1 MPKQFPPLLS
11 SIEKI
16 LSFFEK
22 ERFGILSLFI
32 WIVVLS
38 AIRMWTEAYLLDYPY
53 KELSYYY
60 LFWQGQITCFFIT
73 VFIGGTLILRFY
85 TKQKLAKVAN
95 LCGLGFLMVLV
106 PPFLDVFILHSSQG
120 YNYISP
126 FQFIEAFVTLGTSQN
141 INWGGMGVIFELLGI
156 TVATSLYVFLR
167 TFRKGLLKSLTYTI
181 LNAFTFILLF
191 LVAGAPLILIL
202 GKYAGFLLHP
212 IFLIRY
218 ISISII
224 LLLLILKIT
233 KKGLLTSF
241 IRSSRLLTTAHFAL
255 MTAVGV
261 LIAGHLH
268 QIGSFHIDI
277 LNMFDRIFLQLF
289 MGNVGTFLLSLLT
302 IIFVWQYA
310 VMINHVY
317 DVTIDKLDNK
327 DRLIPKGMMTRR
339 QVKKIAIVYA
349 LISLGLSSVLGV
361 YSFLLVI
368 VGLFF
373 GTIYSVPPL
382 RLRDSVFSTAII
394 GIGSSIAYFLG
405 YVTPAYI
412 KVMHGE
418 LAGQVMRT
426 CPEFTTDS
434 IVIGILI
441 FIALTVGPLIKDYKD
456 YEGDKK
462 AGVKNLF
469 TIYGLE
475 KGVNIT
481 SFLLPVPFFCLLL
494 LFHSLVDII
503 IIFPLGLLAGILF
516 KIFRN
521 TKLVFAIYFPLIIY
535 CLLRW
540 FEVINF

>member
-1 MPKQFPPLLS
+1 
-11 SIEKI
+11 
-16 LSFFEK
+16 
-22 ERFGILSLFI
+22 
-32 WIVVLS
+32 
-38 AIRMWTEAYLLDYPY
+38 
-53 KELSYYY
+53 
-60 LFWQGQITCFFIT
+60 
-73 VFIGGTLILRFY
+73 
-85 TKQKLAKVAN
+85 
-95 LCGLGFLMVLV
+95 
-106 PPFLDVFILHSSQG
+106 
-120 YNYISP
+120 
-126 FQFIEAFVTLGTSQN
+126 
-141 INWGGMGVIFELLGI
+141 
-156 TVATSLYVFLR
+156 
-167 TFRKGLLKSLTYTI
+167 
-181 LNAFTFILLF
+181 
-191 LVAGAPLILIL
+191 
-202 GKYAGFLLHP
+202 
-212 IFLIRY
+212 
-218 ISISII
+218 
-224 LLLLILKIT
+224 
-233 KKGLLTSF
+233 
-241 IRSSRLLTTAHFAL
+241 
-255 MTAVGV
+255 
-261 LIAGHLH
+261 
-268 QIGSFHIDI
+268 
-277 LNMFDRIFLQLF
+277 
-289 MGNVGTFLLSLLT
+289 
-302 IIFVWQYA
+302 
-310 VMINHVY
+310 MINHVY

-339 QVKKIAIVYA
+339 QVKEIAIIYA
-349 LISLGLSSVLGV
+349 LISLGLGSVLGV

-382 RLRDSVFSTAII
+382 RLRDGVFSTVII

-405 YVTPAYI
+405 YITPAYI

-441 FIALTVGPLIKDYKD
+441 FIALTVGSLIKDYKD

-521 TKLVFAIYFPLIIY
+521 TKLVFAIYFPLII
-535 CLLRW
+535 
-540 FEVINF
+540 